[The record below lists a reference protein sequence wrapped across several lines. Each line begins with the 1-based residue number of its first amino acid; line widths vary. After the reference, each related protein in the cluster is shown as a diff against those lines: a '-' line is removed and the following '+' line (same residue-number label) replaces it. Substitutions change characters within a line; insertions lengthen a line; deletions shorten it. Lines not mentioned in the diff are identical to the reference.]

1 LSCGI
6 GSSFSLRRDRPTICT
21 LAGGVGA
28 AKLLSGLVNVTPQE
42 EITTIVNTGDDLQLH
57 GLYIAPDLDIVMYTL
72 AGLVD
77 EERGWGIEG
86 DTFNCLETL
95 GKYGHETWFR
105 LGDKDLATHIRRTW
119 LMREGLTLSEATRRL
134 CQSLGLKIKLI
145 PMSDDRVRTMIRT
158 PIGLIGFQEYLVERM
173 AQDEV
178 QQIIFEGAELAKP
191 AHGVVEAI
199 LDCNGIIVCPSNP
212 LVSIGTIL
220 SIEEIR
226 DALVRTDSSVVAVT
240 PIVGGKPI
248 KGPADKLMRGIGL
261 KVSAVQ
267 VAELYRDFIDVF
279 IVDSSDMELKAEIEK
294 LGIKVVCTNTIMR
307 TQDDKISLAKVA
319 VEALEKAS
327 R

>member
-1 LSCGI
+1 MSCGI